1 MKTKKQ
7 HKLPRFREAS
17 WGPLIYSSAEQTE
30 HLCSS
35 FSSSPKQL
43 CQKLKFAFLTLFFL
57 RGKLFL
63 QWLKAL
69 LPSSSVVLVWIL
81 KKKRLVLVSPLLNKP
96 SKGNSFLPQEL
107 WPHLGHIEREGG
119 RNCDY
124 SPPQPPGDEITG
136 STWETQ
142 IPSKRPDM
150 RKAPKIP
157 CFSGIQKH
165 LVNNCFGFVEDDK
178 ENQELVSIF
187 KSNQLCI

>member
-7 HKLPRFREAS
+7 HKLPRFREDS

-30 HLCSS
+30 RLRSS

-107 WPHLGHIEREGG
+107 WAHLGHNWKGRWKELWLLSPSASWWRDYREHLG
-119 RNCDY
+119 NTN
-124 SPPQPPGDEITG
+124 SFKAVWHEE
-136 STWETQ
+136 S
-142 IPSKRPDM
+142 SKNSLFLWDT
-150 RKAPKIP
+150 KTS
-157 CFSGIQKH
+157 C
-165 LVNNCFGFVEDDK
+165 E
-178 ENQELVSIF
+178 
-187 KSNQLCI
+187 